1 MNTIV
6 TRTDGKV
13 ELHGLV
19 QAISHAT
26 AEDSLNNVL
35 TAEQWDLLA
44 PYLLPVSLP
53 AGQVLFQQGTTD
65 RTLYLLESGTL
76 SVHFEDEKQRLRL
89 AIVGQG
95 SVVGEGAF
103 FSHQPRSATVQ
114 AGSPCKLWSLPA
126 MRFTELSN
134 RQPAVALHLVM
145 AVGAVLSKRLGNRKR
160 RVAST

>member
-1 MNTIV
+1 M
-6 TRTDGKV
+6 
-13 ELHGLV
+13 
-19 QAISHAT
+19 
-26 AEDSLNNVL
+26 
-35 TAEQWDLLA
+35 
-44 PYLLPVSLP
+44 
-53 AGQVLFQQGTTD
+53 
-65 RTLYLLESGTL
+65 
-76 SVHFEDEKQRLRL
+76 HFEDEKQRLRL